1 MVLELEPE
9 GILFTEIRFMNH
21 RVERR
26 AKLQRRRFSLFSL
39 KIDYL
44 ELSEMIKLVT
54 LTFNFTFVLED
65 GYGSLYCCN
74 STYRY
79 RKSNDTGRMCRF
91 VV

>member
-44 ELSEMIKLVT
+44 EL
-54 LTFNFTFVLED
+54 
-65 GYGSLYCCN
+65 
-74 STYRY
+74 
-79 RKSNDTGRMCRF
+79 
-91 VV
+91 